1 MLGYLQEPC
10 ITLGAGISPINGG
23 KRQPRQP
30 LGETKDVLLS
40 LGNLPCSKFV
50 ADNTSVCDDLAQ
62 SQLQVDLALQ
72 GTRTVLQVDKAC
84 RKPTAL

>member
-10 ITLGAGISPINGG
+10 ITLGVGISPIKGG
-23 KRQPRQP
+23 KRQP

-72 GTRTVLQVDKAC
+72 GTRTVLQVDKAR

>member
-10 ITLGAGISPINGG
+10 ITLGVGISSIKGG
-23 KRQPRQP
+23 KRQPV
-30 LGETKDVLLS
+30 GETKYVLLS

-50 ADNTSVCDDLAQ
+50 ADNTRVCNDLTQ

-84 RKPTAL
+84 SKPTAL